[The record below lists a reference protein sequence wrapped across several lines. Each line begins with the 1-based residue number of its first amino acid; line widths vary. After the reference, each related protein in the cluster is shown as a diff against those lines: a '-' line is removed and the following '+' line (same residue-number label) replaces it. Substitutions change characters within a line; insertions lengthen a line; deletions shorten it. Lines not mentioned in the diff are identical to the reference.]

1 MSGES
6 MDNCTAISTTAGLV
20 SIIPELNRC
29 GQILSEGLI
38 WYEEEGTGGD
48 IETIDVL
55 KM

>member
-1 MSGES
+1 

-20 SIIPELNRC
+20 GIIPELNRC
-29 GQILSEGLI
+29 GRILSEGLI